1 MADQAFTEKST
12 SGPAP
17 HGFESAARAA
27 KSTPDQAQP
36 AGLGLKD
43 KAADLA
49 SSSTEAIKD
58 QASEFVDSAK
68 DLGSQAVDR
77 FKETVEG
84 QKNAGAQY
92 VSGIAEAMRRA
103 AREFDNNLPIAGTY
117 MRKAASQ
124 VETVSDSVRNGDF
137 SDLVRSAQNFARRQ
151 PTALLGTAVLAG
163 FGIVR
168 FLKSS
173 AEHSGGAGGDR
184 ISNQRSDRISNEG
197 VRHDTPSHQTNT
209 LGYRDD
215 FSN

>member
-17 HGFESAARAA
+17 HGFESAARTAETTA
-27 KSTPDQAQP
+27 DQAQS
-36 AGLGLKD
+36 AGRDLKD

-49 SSSTEAIKD
+49 TSSAEAIKD
-58 QASEFVDSAK
+58 QASEFVDAAK
-68 DLGSQAVDR
+68 DLGSQATDRVKKTVVD
-77 FKETVEG
+77 
-84 QKNAGAQY
+84 QKDAGARY

-103 AREFDNNLPIAGTY
+103 AREFDNDLPIAGTY

-124 VETVSDSVRNGDF
+124 VETVSDSVKNGDF
-137 SDLVRSAQNFARRQ
+137 SDLVRNAQNFVRRQ
-151 PTALLGTAVLAG
+151 PTAVLGTAVLAG

-173 AEHSGGAGGDR
+173 AEHSDGAGGDR
-184 ISNQRSDRISNEG
+184 ISNQGIRQDGR
-197 VRHDTPSHQTNT
+197 DHQTNT

-215 FSN
+215 FSK